1 MQRRALVVDD
11 EAAVC
16 QLIQD
21 VMSAAGMKSLTLTR
35 SAEAAEYLRGEKF
48 DVVLLDLRMPSPDG
62 VEVARQARDS
72 GFNRMTPIIMI
83 SDDQHLSA
91 VSEGFGAGAS
101 FFLYKPIDK
110 GRLLHLIRATQGAI
124 ENEKRRFRRVSYCA
138 KVRLKSDHGELQGE
152 TVDISMNG
160 MLVKAAQTLPLRTS
174 VEVKLDLA
182 RGEKPFAG
190 SGTVVRKLSEGQMGI
205 EFNLTVQSERGRLQE
220 FLLKLIGH
228 EIDAV
233 QTETA

>member
-11 EAAVC
+11 EPAVC

-35 SAEAAEYLRGEKF
+35 SAEAAEHLRGEKF

-62 VEVARQARDS
+62 VEVARQTRDS

-83 SDDQHLSA
+83 SDDQHISA

-110 GRLLHLIRATQGAI
+110 GRLLHLIRAMQGAI
-124 ENEKRRFRRVSYCA
+124 ENEKRRFRRVDYRA
-138 KVRLKSDHGELQGE
+138 KVRLKSDKGEIHCE
-152 TVDISMNG
+152 TIDISLNG
-160 MLVKAAQTLPLRTS
+160 MLVRAQQMLPVGTP
-174 VEVKLDLA
+174 VEVKLELSQ
-182 RGEKPFAG
+182 GEKPFVG
-190 SGTVVRKLSEGQMGI
+190 PGTVVRKVGEGQMGI
-205 EFNLTVQSERGRLQE
+205 EFSLGAQSERARLQE
-220 FLLKLIGH
+220 SLLPLISA
-228 EIDAV
+228 E
-233 QTETA
+233 

>member
-11 EAAVC
+11 GPAVC

-21 VMSAAGMKSLTLTR
+21 VMSAAGMKSLALTR
-35 SAEAAEYLRGEKF
+35 SAEAAEHLRVEKF

-62 VEVARQARDS
+62 VEVARQTRDS

-110 GRLLHLIRATQGAI
+110 RRLLHLIRATQGAI
-124 ENEKRRFRRVSYCA
+124 ENEKRRFRRVDYYA
-138 KVRLKSDHGELQGE
+138 KVRLKSDQGE
-152 TVDISMNG
+152 IQCETMDISLNG
-160 MLVKAAQTLPLRTS
+160 MLVRAPRMLPPGTS
-174 VEVKLDLA
+174 VEVRLELSQ
-182 RGEKPFAG
+182 GEKPFVG
-190 SGTVVRKLSEGQMGI
+190 PGMVVRRVGEGQMGI
-205 EFNLTVQSERGRLQE
+205 EFSLAMQSERARLQDS
-220 FLLKLIGH
+220 LLPLISQ
-228 EIDAV
+228 E
-233 QTETA
+233 

>member
-21 VMSAAGMKSLTLTR
+21 VMNSAGIKSLTLTK

-72 GFNRMTPIIMI
+72 GYNRMTPIIMI

-124 ENEKRRFRRVSYCA
+124 ENEKRRFRRVSYSA
-138 KVRLKSDHGELQGE
+138 RVRLKSDQGEVQGE

-160 MLVKAAQTLPLRTS
+160 MLVKVARVLAIGTL
-174 VEVKLDLA
+174 VEVKMDLA

-190 SGTVVRKLSEGQMGI
+190 SGSVVRKLNEGQMGI

-220 FLLKLIGH
+220 FLLTLISQDV
-228 EIDAV
+228 EAM
-233 QTETA
+233 QTEQA